1 MSDIRERLSDIL
13 RVHYTDNVEDC
24 IATLIDEFHISE
36 KLTEEERELIRLCK
50 KHRHS
55 LGASRQD
62 MNELL
67 NVIDKLTGES
77 NERSTNTT
85 N

>member
-36 KLTEEERELIRLCK
+36 KLTEEERELIRLCQ
-50 KHRHS
+50 KHKNN

-62 MNELL
+62 MNNLL
-67 NVIDKLTGES
+67 AIIYKLTGASDE
-77 NERSTNTT
+77 
-85 N
+85 